1 MKKIICIAL
10 STLLLTA
17 CHAEE
22 KEQQVTGTTP
32 AETTVTTP
40 LTLTEIITTET
51 SFVPEEPEKKQ
62 RIELAVFDP
71 FEDSVVVEDEVYRE
85 LSEAVEKISDGHA
98 FLYANTD
105 AFFANKNCK
114 SKYYEN
120 FADTDII
127 LDDSNKPLY
136 VYCPLNPEVAKTEEE
151 LFELMRKIFT
161 ENLYTDDEIKE
172 LLFSSENS
180 DKAPAYKTIDG
191 TLCIRVNTVG
201 GAFKINF
208 DEFNILSYD
217 GNRAE
222 ICHYAPNMAYPPFTA
237 FLTLEKSEEYGWQLD
252 AYDFIPCYIDEATLM
267 YNAVALNTEKLNTI
281 LSGGVQPENPKTTL
295 VDGVEYT
302 ETDTGMSLTEMQD
315 YFAEIF
321 VETNIYKSDAY
332 HSQDGLRKEIFGRKI
347 KLCEEYTEK
356 YINAVYREIDGI
368 LYRRNDAEKWYLP
381 EIKST
386 PYFDNGGVG
395 YDEYSFVYSQQPF
408 YDFVTGEEFEEIV
421 VVKYDIEYNE
431 TEKLYYDLQIAY
443 YLPIKP
449 LE

>member
-10 STLLLTA
+10 SAILFTA
-17 CHAEE
+17 CHAEK
-22 KEQQVTGTTP
+22 KEQQVTGT
-32 AETTVTTP
+32 AETTATTP

-51 SFVPEEPEKKQ
+51 SFVPEEAEEKQ
-62 RIELAVFDP
+62 RIEIAVFDP
-71 FEDSVVVEDEVYRE
+71 FEDSAAVEDEVYRE
-85 LSEAVEKISDGHA
+85 LSEAMEKISDGHT

-105 AFFANKNCK
+105 AFFANDNCK

-127 LDDSNKPLY
+127 LDESDKQSY

-161 ENLYTDDEIKE
+161 EKLYTDDEIKE
-172 LLFSSENS
+172 LLFSSENI

-237 FLTLEKSEEYGWQLD
+237 FLTLEKSKEYGWQLD
-252 AYDFIPCYIDEATLM
+252 SFDFIPYYIDEATLM

-281 LSGGVQPENPKTTL
+281 LSGGIQPENPKTTF
-295 VDGVEYT
+295 VDGAEYT
-302 ETDTGMSLTEMQD
+302 ETDTGMRLTEMQD

-321 VETNIYKSDAY
+321 AETNIYNPDDY
-332 HSQDGLRKEIFGRKI
+332 YSQDELLKEIFEKNI
-347 KLCEEYTEK
+347 KLREEYTDK
-356 YINAVYREIDGI
+356 YINEVYREIDGI
-368 LYRRNDAEKWYLP
+368 LYRRNGAEKWYLP
-381 EIKST
+381 EIKVT

-395 YDEYSFVYSQQPF
+395 YDEYSFVYARQPF
-408 YDFVTGEEFEEIV
+408 YDFVTGEDFEEV
-421 VVKYDIEYNE
+421 VVLKYDVEYNE
-431 TEKLYYDLQIAY
+431 AEKLYYDLQIAY
-443 YLPIKP
+443 YLPIKT

>member
-10 STLLLTA
+10 SALLLTA

-22 KEQQVTGTTP
+22 KEGQVTGT
-32 AETTVTTP
+32 AETTATTQ
-40 LTLTEIITTET
+40 LTLTEIITEEIP
-51 SFVPEEPEKKQ
+51 FIPEEEEKQ
-62 RIELAVFDP
+62 EVIELAVFNL
-71 FEDSVVVEDEVYRE
+71 FEDSIKVEDEVYRE
-85 LSEAVEKISDGHA
+85 LSEAVEKISDGRA

-105 AFFANKNCK
+105 AFFANDNCK

-136 VYCPLNPEVAKTEEE
+136 VYCPLNPEVAETEEE

-172 LLFSSENS
+172 LLFSSENI

-201 GAFKINF
+201 GAFRINF

-252 AYDFIPCYIDEATLM
+252 ACDFIPYYIDEATLI

-281 LSGGVQPENPKTTL
+281 LSGGVQPEKPRTTL
-295 VDGVEYT
+295 VDGAEYT
-302 ETDTGMSLTEMQD
+302 ETDTDMSLTEMQD

-321 VETNIYKSDAY
+321 AETNIYKSDAY
-332 HSQDGLRKEIFGRKI
+332 HSQDESLKEIFGKKI

-356 YINAVYREIDGI
+356 YINEVYREIDGI

-381 EIKST
+381 EIKVT
-386 PYFDNGGVG
+386 PYCDNGGG

-408 YDFVTGEEFEEIV
+408 YDFVTGEEFEDV
-421 VVKYDIEYNE
+421 VLLKYYVEYNE
-431 TEKLYYDLQIAY
+431 AEKLYYDLQIAY
-443 YLPIKP
+443 YLPIKT

>member
-10 STLLLTA
+10 SALLLTA

-22 KEQQVTGTTP
+22 KEQQITGTS
-32 AETTVTTP
+32 ETTVTTP

-51 SFVPEEPEKKQ
+51 SFVPEEAEKKQ
-62 RIELAVFDP
+62 LIELAVFDP
-71 FEDSVVVEDEVYRE
+71 FEDSIVVDDEVYRE
-85 LSEAVEKISDGHA
+85 LSEAMEKISDGHT

-105 AFFANKNCK
+105 AFFANDNCK

-127 LDDSNKPLY
+127 LDESDKQSY
-136 VYCPLNPEVAKTEEE
+136 VYCPLNPEVAVTEEE

-172 LLFSSENS
+172 LLFSSDGIHKS
-180 DKAPAYKTIDG
+180 PAYKTIDG
-191 TLCIRVNTVG
+191 TLCIRVRTEG

-222 ICHYAPNMAYPPFTA
+222 VCHYAPNMAYPPFTA

-252 AYDFIPCYIDEATLM
+252 AFDFIPYYIDEATLM

-281 LSGGVQPENPKTTL
+281 LGGGAQPENPRTTF

-302 ETDTGMSLTEMQD
+302 EAETGMSLIEMQD

-321 VETNIYKSDAY
+321 AETNIYKSDAY
-332 HSQDGLRKEIFGRKI
+332 HSQDGLRKELFGRKI

-356 YINAVYREIDGI
+356 YINEAYREIDGI

-381 EIKST
+381 EIKVT

-395 YDEYSFVYSQQPF
+395 YDEYSFVYAQQPF
-408 YDFVTGEEFEEIV
+408 YDSVTGEEFEEIV
-421 VVKYDIEYNE
+421 LLKYDVEYNE
-431 TEKLYYDLQIAY
+431 AEKLYYDLQIAY
-443 YLPIKP
+443 YLPIKT